1 MNAKSI
7 GFGIMQTKRKKHSVV
22 IEASAERKQELALKF
37 FEQQSKTMAE
47 DESTRVQVTFN

>member
-1 MNAKSI
+1 
-7 GFGIMQTKRKKHSVV
+7 MQTKRKKHSVV